1 MERSVLV
8 NEAVLGR
15 LNQLVRAQLY
25 TDLVPGIRDKEF
37 AEQLISQ
44 NQGLQDDLV
53 GDFTLP
59 FYAVVSADGKEVL
72 ASFPGLDRSGGEDFI
87 KFLDAGLKNWE
98 AKKLAKVS
106 AREMVIGG
114 LTP

>member
-1 MERSVLV
+1 MLIDD
-8 NEAVLGR
+8 AVLQR

-25 TDLVPGIRDKEF
+25 TDLVPGITDKEF
-37 AEQLISQ
+37 AEQLIMQ
-44 NQGLQDDLV
+44 NQGLQDQLV

-72 ASFPGLDRSGGEDFI
+72 ASFQGLDRSGGDDFV

-98 AKKLAKVS
+98 AKKQTSLA
-106 AREMVIGG
+106 ARDAAIGD
-114 LTP
+114 